1 MPLYDYRC
9 GHGHVFEV
17 IHGMDEE
24 GPHTCPECGEPCER
38 QISAPGV
45 VKSRG
50 RRRKDIKVRRPGET
64 INLKRDSEDS

>member
-9 GHGHVFEV
+9 ADGHVFEV
-17 IHGMDEE
+17 IHGLHED
-24 GPHTCPECGEPCER
+24 GPHACPECGKPCER

-50 RRRKDIKVRRPGET
+50 RFRKDIKVRRPGES
-64 INLKRDSEDS
+64 INLSREEDS